1 MSESNITFVTVSGN
15 EKIASCFF
23 KQKTTTTNE
32 LEFMGIPKICASL
45 KKKKIKM
52 TIKVISKHFIL

>member
-1 MSESNITFVTVSGN
+1 MKRLQAV
-15 EKIASCFF
+15 FF
-23 KQKTTTTNE
+23 KTTTTTTTTNE